1 MEERGNEKEVEKGN
15 RTNEG
20 VEKGNGRKEGHQKNK
35 QEGNIAITTTTTT
48 KNDNIHDNNVD
59 HDNNKS
65 LRNKKILSSSSELE
79 IHTEEGK
86 KKKKKGKA
94 QHYTDSLTSN
104 KTEGEMSSPKNRK
117 PREGKSLSE
126 PGPSAALPSPGAPQL
141 VSRSRQVT
149 AALGPRK
156 LTPGSNS
163 IKNNTVRI

>member
-1 MEERGNEKEVEKGN
+1 ML
-15 RTNEG
+15 
-20 VEKGNGRKEGHQKNK
+20 
-35 QEGNIAITTTTTT
+35 IMIIT
-48 KNDNIHDNNVD
+48 KV
-59 HDNNKS
+59 
-65 LRNKKILSSSSELE
+65 LE
-79 IHTEEGK
+79 IKRYSPAPQNWKYILK
-86 KKKKKGKA
+86 KERKKGKEA

-104 KTEGEMSSPKNRK
+104 KTEGRMSSPKNRK